1 MCGTYRDWDDLV
13 FNGRDH
19 SLIFLMCL
27 CKDEI
32 YFSRIG
38 SVPSCSQA
46 ALLCLKNGLIVII
59 DF

>member
-1 MCGTYRDWDDLV
+1 MCGTYRGWDDLV
-13 FNGRDH
+13 FNVQ
-19 SLIFLMCL
+19 LNIPNVKMKYILVC
-27 CKDEI
+27 
-32 YFSRIG
+32 RIG